1 MFIRFQER
9 ATGFPLDT
17 VFSFSIFWCN
27 QTGDHQQEELA
38 KIGYRSD
45 MKILNSKNPFNILAT
60 CWNLL

>member
-17 VFSFSIFWCN
+17 VFSFSILWYN

-45 MKILNSKNPFNILAT
+45 MKIKKFQNPFHILAP